1 MSQHRPR
8 LNRAQRRAMGQ
19 KADTKF
25 APADCPQCNA
35 YLDAHGEAIRAACAN
50 VGIEHG
56 LLADEALMLWL
67 NGFHDAG
74 HNEEVDPEFRDGEVG
89 PAFN

>member
-1 MSQHRPR
+1 MSDHRPR
-8 LNRAQRRAMGQ
+8 LNRKQRRAMGER
-19 KADTKF
+19 AGAEF

-35 YLDAHGEAIRAACAN
+35 YLERHGESLRAACAN

-56 LLADEALMLWL
+56 LLPDQALMLWL

-74 HNEEVDPEFRDGEVG
+74 HSEKVHPEFEDGPG
-89 PAFN
+89 PAAN